1 MTIVRSITSQPT
13 SCARLN
19 CCEGE
24 ISWSMRITSTASCSR
39 IRRSSSRLPVP
50 KYAPDSNPARFC
62 VNLPTTSNPSVF
74 ASWRNSVSDAS
85 NSTSLTLGNC
95 TAATMARFGFWS
107 ISCIMV
113 AEPISDRSIV
123 DEKSACRPARRRARR
138 DAHGRVLAGPGSLE
152 DDRRGGRRRV
162 DLARRTLPLPR
173 NLQGQN
179 RLPLGRRGLSAVVAL
194 HDVAYQADAYR
205 MGPADV
211 RNRRHQD
218 AAHGTRLALRRR
230 RTQSGT
236 DPAARQSDT
245 RHLRRP
251 RLLRRLVP
259 AGPGEPGPFLR
270 EERRRHLAAQP
281 QPLVARNRRQPDA
294 DPRRH
299 RRANRRAPRQLLR
312 RHPARPAALRY
323 RRRTLLASLL
333 RPTGESPQAQRQ
345 TIPLHRHTQQ
355 TDQRPERS
363 QRSSETTAA
372 RGVRRETQ
380 WRWGVGRQE
389 VSVPGY
395 LSSAAVHEPAK
406 VRDPW
411 SPTLDNCT
419 AATMAR
425 VGFWPGSFN
434 WIRSPPTPR
443 SAPTPRPGRRPGFT
457 FSSLALLPEI
467 RRQIGSSCRAKNGTW
482 HRLTILQLLYVDVD
496 LVRPPFLRAS
506 RCHEKCPG

>member
-1 MTIVRSITSQPT
+1 MTMLRSITSQPT
-13 SCARLN
+13 SFAKVN

-24 ISWSMRITSTASCSR
+24 ISWSTRMTSAASCSR
-39 IRRSSSRLPVP
+39 IRRNSSRLPFP
-50 KYAPDSNPARFC
+50 KYASASNPARFC

-74 ASWRNSVSDAS
+74 ASWRSSVSDAS
-85 NSTSLTLGNC
+85 NSTSPTPGRC

-113 AEPISDRSIV
+113 AEPISDWSIV
-123 DEKSACRPARRRARR
+123 DAKSARHPARRRARR
-138 DAHGRVLAGPGSLE
+138 YARGRVLARPGSLE
-152 DDRRGGRRRV
+152 DDRRAGRSAV

-179 RLPLGRRGLSAVVAL
+179 RLPLGRRGLSAGIPLHHVA
-194 HDVAYQADAYR
+194 DQAGADR

-218 AAHGTRLALRRR
+218 AAHRARLALRGR
-230 RTQSGT
+230 RTQSRT
-236 DPAARQSDT
+236 DQAARQSDP

-259 AGPGEPGPFLR
+259 PGPGEPGPFLR
-270 EERRRHLAAQP
+270 EERRRDLAAQP

-299 RRANRRAPRQLLR
+299 RRANRRAPQQFLR

-323 RRRTLLASLL
+323 RRRALLASLL

-345 TIPLHRHTQQ
+345 TIPLHRHTEQ

-372 RGVRRETQ
+372 RGLRREAE
-380 WRWGVGRQE
+380 WRWSVGRQE
-389 VSVPGY
+389 V
-395 LSSAAVHEPAK
+395 
-406 VRDPW
+406 
-411 SPTLDNCT
+411 
-419 AATMAR
+419 
-425 VGFWPGSFN
+425 
-434 WIRSPPTPR
+434 
-443 SAPTPRPGRRPGFT
+443 
-457 FSSLALLPEI
+457 ALLGESM
-467 RRQIGSSCRAKNGTW
+467 G
-482 HRLTILQLLYVDVD
+482 DV
-496 LVRPPFLRAS
+496 R
-506 RCHEKCPG
+506 

>member
-95 TAATMARFGFWS
+95 TAATMARFGFGS

-113 AEPISDRSIV
+113 AEPISDRSLV
-123 DEKSACRPARRRARR
+123 DEKSTFDPARRRARR

-152 DDRRGGRRRV
+152 DNRRGGRYRV

-179 RLPLGRRGLSAVVAL
+179 RLPLGRRGLSAGVAL
-194 HDVAYQADAYR
+194 HDVADQAGADR

-281 QPLVARNRRQPDA
+281 QPLVARNRRQPDPDHGDIA
-294 DPRRH
+294 AEIDALPANSFDAILHDP
-299 RRANRRAPRQLLR
+299 PRFGTAGELYSQAFYDQL
-312 RHPARPAALRY
+312 
-323 RRRTLLASLL
+323 
-333 RPTGESPQAQRQ
+333 
-345 TIPLHRHTQQ
+345 
-355 TDQRPERS
+355 
-363 QRSSETTAA
+363 
-372 RGVRRETQ
+372 
-380 WRWGVGRQE
+380 
-389 VSVPGY
+389 
-395 LSSAAVHEPAK
+395 
-406 VRDPW
+406 
-411 SPTLDNCT
+411 
-419 AATMAR
+419 AR
-425 VGFWPGSFN
+425 VLKRNGKLFHYTGTPNKLTSGRNVPNEVAKRLQHAGFAAKLNGD
-434 WIRSPPTPR
+434 
-443 SAPTPRPGRRPGFT
+443 GV
-457 FSSLALLPEI
+457 LAV
-467 RRQIGSSCRAKNGTW
+467 K
-482 HRLTILQLLYVDVD
+482 
-496 LVRPPFLRAS
+496 
-506 RCHEKCPG
+506 K

>member
-1 MTIVRSITSQPT
+1 MLRSITSQPT
-13 SCARLN
+13 SFAKVN

-24 ISWSMRITSTASCSR
+24 ISWSTRMTSAASCSR
-39 IRRSSSRLPVP
+39 MRRSSSRLPFP
-50 KYAPDSNPARFC
+50 KYAAASNPARFC
-62 VNLPTTSNPSVF
+62 VNLPTTPNPSVF
-74 ASWRNSVSDAS
+74 ASWRSSVSDAS
-85 NSTSLTLGNC
+85 NSTSPTPGRC

-123 DEKSACRPARRRARR
+123 DGKSACHPARRRASRHAR
-138 DAHGRVLAGPGSLE
+138 GRMLARPGSLE
-152 DDRRGGRRRV
+152 DDRRAGRCAV

-179 RLPLGRRGLSAVVAL
+179 RLPLGWRGLSAGVAL
-194 HDVAYQADAYR
+194 HHVADQAGADR

-211 RNRRHQD
+211 RTRRHQD
-218 AAHGTRLALRRR
+218 AAHGARLALRGRR
-230 RTQSGT
+230 AQSRT
-236 DPAARQSDT
+236 DPAARQGDP

-270 EERRRHLAAQP
+270 EERRRDLAAQP
-281 QPLVARNRRQPDA
+281 QSLVARNRRQPDA

-299 RRANRRAPRQLLR
+299 RRADRRAPRQLLR
-312 RHPARPAALRY
+312 RHPARPAALRH

-345 TIPLHRHTQQ
+345 TIPLHRHPEQ

-372 RGVRRETQ
+372 RGVRRKAE
-380 WRWGVGRQE
+380 WRWSVGRQE

-395 LSSAAVHEPAK
+395 LSSAAVHGPAK

-411 SPTLDNCT
+411 LPTLDNCT
-419 AATMAR
+419 DRHDGARWILAGLFQLDSIATD
-425 VGFWPGSFN
+425 
-434 WIRSPPTPR
+434 PR
-443 SAPTPRPGRRPGFT
+443 SAPTPRPE
-457 FSSLALLPEI
+457 L
-467 RRQIGSSCRAKNGTW
+467 
-482 HRLTILQLLYVDVD
+482 
-496 LVRPPFLRAS
+496 
-506 RCHEKCPG
+506 

>member
-1 MTIVRSITSQPT
+1 MTMVRSITSQPT
-13 SCARLN
+13 SFARLN

-24 ISWSMRITSTASCSR
+24 ISWSSRITFAAFSSLR
-39 IRRSSSRLPVP
+39 RRSSSRLPVP
-50 KYAPDSNPARFC
+50 KYAPASNPARFC

-74 ASWRNSVSDAS
+74 ASWRSSVSDAS
-85 NSTSLTLGNC
+85 NSTSLTPGRC

-107 ISCIMV
+107 ISCIMG
-113 AEPISDRSIV
+113 AEPTSDRSFV
-123 DEKSACRPARRRARR
+123 DEKSACHPARRRARR
-138 DAHGRVLAGPGSLE
+138 HARCRVLAGPGSLE
-152 DDRRGGRRRV
+152 DDRRGGRCGV
-162 DLARRTLPLPR
+162 DLAGRTLPLPR

-179 RLPLGRRGLSAVVAL
+179 RLPLGRRGLSAGVAL
-194 HDVAYQADAYR
+194 HDVADQAGADR

-218 AAHGTRLALRRR
+218 AAHGARLTLRGR
-230 RTQSGT
+230 RTQSRT
-236 DPAARQSDT
+236 DPAARQNDP

-299 RRANRRAPRQLLR
+299 RRADRRAPQQLLR

-345 TIPLHRHTQQ
+345 TIPLHRHPEQ
-355 TDQRPERS
+355 TDQRPKRS
-363 QRSSETTAA
+363 QRSSATTPA
-372 RGVRRETQ
+372 RGLRREAE
-380 WRWGVGRQE
+380 WRWSVGRQA

-395 LSSAAVHEPAK
+395 LSSATVHEPAK

-425 VGFWPGSFN
+425 VGFWPGSLN
-434 WIRSPPTPR
+434 WNRFSRTWACRSR
-443 SAPTPRPGRRPGFT
+443 WR
-457 FSSLALLPEI
+457 
-467 RRQIGSSCRAKNGTW
+467 
-482 HRLTILQLLYVDVD
+482 
-496 LVRPPFLRAS
+496 
-506 RCHEKCPG
+506 

>member
-1 MTIVRSITSQPT
+1 MTMLRSITSQAT
-13 SCARLN
+13 SISRVCA
-19 CCEGE
+19 CEGE
-24 ISWSMRITSTASCSR
+24 ISWSTRMTSAASCSR
-39 IRRSSSRLPVP
+39 SRRSSSRLPFP
-50 KYAPDSNPARFC
+50 KYAAASNPARFC

-85 NSTSLTLGNC
+85 NSASLTLGRC

-123 DEKSACRPARRRARR
+123 DEKSACHPARRRACRYAR
-138 DAHGRVLAGPGSLE
+138 GRVLAGPGSF
-152 DDRRGGRRRV
+152 DNDRRGGRCGV
-162 DLARRTLPLPR
+162 DLARLTLPLPR

-179 RLPLGRRGLSAVVAL
+179 RLPLGWRGLSAGVAL
-194 HDVAYQADAYR
+194 HDVADQAGADR
-205 MGPADV
+205 MGPADI

-218 AAHGTRLALRRR
+218 AAHSARLTLRGR
-230 RTQSGT
+230 RTQSRP
-236 DPAARQSDT
+236 DPAARQSDP

-281 QPLVARNRRQPDA
+281 QSLVARNRRRLDA

-299 RRANRRAPRQLLR
+299 RRTNRRAPRQLLR

-333 RPTGESPQAQRQ
+333 RPTGESAQAQRQ
-345 TIPLHRHTQQ
+345 TIPLHRHTEQ
-355 TDQRPERS
+355 TDHRPECS

-372 RGVRRETQ
+372 RGLRREAE
-380 WRWGVGRQE
+380 WRWSVGRQE

-395 LSSAAVHEPAK
+395 LSRA
-406 VRDPW
+406 
-411 SPTLDNCT
+411 
-419 AATMAR
+419 
-425 VGFWPGSFN
+425 F
-434 WIRSPPTPR
+434 
-443 SAPTPRPGRRPGFT
+443 
-457 FSSLALLPEI
+457 FSKRE
-467 RRQIGSSCRAKNGTW
+467 
-482 HRLTILQLLYVDVD
+482 
-496 LVRPPFLRAS
+496 
-506 RCHEKCPG
+506 

>member
-1 MTIVRSITSQPT
+1 MTMLRSITSQPT
-13 SCARLN
+13 SFARLN

-24 ISWSMRITSTASCSR
+24 ISWSMRTTSTASCSR
-39 IRRSSSRLPVP
+39 NRRNSSRLPVP
-50 KYAPDSNPARFC
+50 KYPAASNPARFC
-62 VNLPTTSNPSVF
+62 MNLPTTSNPSVF
-74 ASWRNSVSDAS
+74 ASCRNSVSEAS
-85 NSTSLTLGNC
+85 NSTSLTLGCC

-123 DEKSACRPARRRARR
+123 DGKSACHPARRRARR
-138 DAHGRVLAGPGSLE
+138 YAHGRVLAGPGSF
-152 DDRRGGRRRV
+152 DNDRRAGRCGV
-162 DLARRTLPLPR
+162 DLARRSLPLPR

-179 RLPLGRRGLSAVVAL
+179 RLPLGWRGLSAGVAL
-194 HDVAYQADAYR
+194 HELADQAGADR

-218 AAHGTRLALRRR
+218 AAHGARLPLRGRP
-230 RTQSGT
+230 TQSRT
-236 DPAARQSDT
+236 DPAARQSDP

-270 EERRRHLAAQP
+270 EKRRRHLAAQP

-299 RRANRRAPRQLLR
+299 RRADRRAPRQLLR
-312 RHPARPAALRY
+312 RRPARPAALRY

-333 RPTGESPQAQRQ
+333 RPTGASPQTQRQ
-345 TIPLHRHTQQ
+345 TIPLHRHPEQ
-355 TDQRPERS
+355 TNQRPECS

-372 RGVRRETQ
+372 RGVRREAE
-380 WRWGVGRQE
+380 WRWGVGHQE

-395 LSSAAVHEPAK
+395 LSSATVHEPAK

-411 SPTLDNCT
+411 WPTPDNCT
-419 AATMAR
+419 A
-425 VGFWPGSFN
+425 
-434 WIRSPPTPR
+434 
-443 SAPTPRPGRRPGFT
+443 
-457 FSSLALLPEI
+457 
-467 RRQIGSSCRAKNGTW
+467 
-482 HRLTILQLLYVDVD
+482 
-496 LVRPPFLRAS
+496 
-506 RCHEKCPG
+506 